1 MSGKLRVLAPG
12 VLATI
17 QDLGRPTAQRY
28 GVPTGGA
35 MDRFALAAANRLLGN
50 PLSAAGIEI
59 TSGGASF
66 EILASL
72 VLALGGADLGA
83 WLGER
88 RLPPWRVVLA
98 RRGEILRLTARQ
110 CDRGARAY
118 LAISGGIAADT
129 VLGAAATY
137 LAGGFGGMDGRALR
151 AGDELSSAGPGDS
164 LERAGAEWP
173 VKQRP
178 AYRAEPELRII
189 GGPHQNYFAAASL
202 AALAATSWQINVASN
217 RMGYRLEG
225 KRLEYLGPCSL
236 SSLGVIPGV
245 IQVPPDGA
253 PILLMADAQTT
264 GGYPIIGVVIEPD
277 LALAAQLLPGDR
289 LHFRVVTAAEGRRA
303 RIEQADWLAANPAAS
318 AVHDCLRL
326 AGALE

>member
-17 QDLGRPTAQRY
+17 QDLGRPAARLH

-35 MDRFALAAANRLLGN
+35 MDRFGLAAANRLLGN
-50 PLSAAGIEI
+50 PVGAAGIEI

-66 EILASL
+66 EILEPL
-72 VLALGGADLGA
+72 VLAVGGADLGA

-88 RLPPWRVVLA
+88 RLVPWRAVLA
-98 RRGEILRLTARQ
+98 RRGEILRFTARQ
-110 CDRGARAY
+110 AEWGARAY
-118 LAISGGIAADT
+118 LAISGGIAADI

-137 LAGGFGGMDGRALR
+137 LAGGFGGIGGRALR
-151 AGDELSSAGPGDS
+151 TGDELDSAGPMDS
-164 LERAGAEWP
+164 LERAGEEWP
-173 VKQRP
+173 LEKRP

-189 GGPHQNYFAAASL
+189 GGPHRDCFAAEVL
-202 AALAATSWQINVASN
+202 ADFAGTYWQINAASN

-225 KRLEYLGPCSL
+225 PRLEYLRPQSL
-236 SSLGVIPGV
+236 PSLGVIPGV

-264 GGYPIIGVVIEPD
+264 GGYPIIGIVIEPD

-289 LHFRVVTAAEGRRA
+289 LRFRAVSVAEGRRA
-303 RIEQADWLAANPAAS
+303 RAEQAAWLAAERAAS
-318 AVHDCLRL
+318 EERDSLGW